1 MTEDRPAIEP
11 QSAVDEAYMTMRAD
25 GLEKAAA
32 GHTTIEEVLRA
43 TQDTEDSVV

>member
-1 MTEDRPAIEP
+1 MAEDRPALGR
-11 QSAVDEAYMTMRAD
+11 QSAVDESYMTMRTD